1 MNFPPQTVERYL
13 PLDQLASWA
22 LFGAACGLLAELSF
36 LPEFARALLLLSF
49 VLVGPGSVV
58 LDWMGTLPLVAVRA
72 LVPVT
77 GLSLVLLG
85 VSGALLLGFWS
96 SRVTLLILVVL
107 TAAGGLVNRRRAVAS
122 RRGAPIGP
130 AAGSTPVRT
139 SAETPADTPGATAV
153 KAAAG

>member
-13 PLDQLASWA
+13 PLDQLDQLASWA
-22 LFGAACGLLAELSF
+22 LFGAGCGLLAELSF
-36 LPEFARALLLLSF
+36 LPELVKALLLLTF

-107 TAAGGLVNRRRAVAS
+107 TAAGGLVNRRRAAAS
-122 RRGAPIGP
+122 PRADSTR
-130 AAGSTPVRT
+130 AGTSPVRT
-139 SAETPADTPGATAV
+139 SAETPGATAV
-153 KAAAG
+153 KATAE